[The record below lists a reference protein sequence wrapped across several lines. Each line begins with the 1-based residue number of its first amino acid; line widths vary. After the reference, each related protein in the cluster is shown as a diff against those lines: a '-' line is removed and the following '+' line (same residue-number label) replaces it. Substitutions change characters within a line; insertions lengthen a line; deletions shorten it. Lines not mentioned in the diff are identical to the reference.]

1 MNPTNNNQTI
11 VEPIMFDPK
20 AKKTDG
26 RRKRATRN
34 EGESSDT
41 VVITKK
47 KRAEKGDWTP
57 SRRLAVLKKYKEFR
71 PYGVPHN
78 QKTEQWNQFTRAINQ
93 IDAVD
98 RDGNKKS
105 NPVSVKSVREKL
117 TLLVD
122 TYRPFFSRI
131 ENDKRSGSNKGKRPD
146 EEEAAY
152 DADAYIEEDKKSVVD
167 KKKKNKDDLDRKE
180 EEMQELEEDA
190 LYGRRYHETVQKEK
204 NQEFEG
210 KGKAPAD
217 ITSVLV
223 DENDNLGQED
233 MPIDVDNLDSAIKES
248 LDKRETEQAK
258 VLRALDQLHQDNL
271 ELKYMFGEVLEA
283 LKNNNK

>member
-167 KKKKNKDDLDRKE
+167 KKK
-180 EEMQELEEDA
+180 
-190 LYGRRYHETVQKEK
+190 
-204 NQEFEG
+204 
-210 KGKAPAD
+210 
-217 ITSVLV
+217 
-223 DENDNLGQED
+223 
-233 MPIDVDNLDSAIKES
+233 
-248 LDKRETEQAK
+248 
-258 VLRALDQLHQDNL
+258 
-271 ELKYMFGEVLEA
+271 
-283 LKNNNK
+283 